1 MTNRDG
7 EKLLTSD
14 TSVAADAGC
23 RAFWAMLCI
32 QVGTRLTL
40 VPTAAMET
48 VRRLGKETERQW
60 QDDLRDEKQKNRTN
74 IREKEIRR
82 IATTAS
88 QASRL
93 WLRRAM
99 TETRGPYAATGLGNE
114 SVREREGELYAV
126 IPKDIF
132 DLNDPNGITDRK
144 IVVESFARGYDIL
157 LTNNQEQVK
166 SEWLAHWPLAGQDR
180 T

>member
-1 MTNRDG
+1 
-7 EKLLTSD
+7 
-14 TSVAADAGC
+14 
-23 RAFWAMLCI
+23 
-32 QVGTRLTL
+32 
-40 VPTAAMET
+40 
-48 VRRLGKETERQW
+48 
-60 QDDLRDEKQKNRTN
+60 
-74 IREKEIRR
+74 
-82 IATTAS
+82 
-88 QASRL
+88 
-93 WLRRAM
+93 M